1 MVNKKTNE
9 KRKFKFT
16 KPPKF
21 QDPEAFD
28 KAIEDYFNSCIE
40 NEKPFTVTGLAL
52 SLGCDPH
59 TLKDYRDCL
68 EKDDVL
74 KSLDDDIKH
83 QISASVKRAYQ
94 ICENY
99 AEEKLLDAKISK
111 SPIGYIFALKN
122 FGWKDKVEQEI
133 TQKTFEV
140 EVTE

>member
-1 MVNKKTNE
+1 MGKK
-9 KRKFKFT
+9 KFKFT

-21 QDPEAFD
+21 QDPDEFD

-52 SLGCDPH
+52 ALGCNPC
-59 TLKDYRDCL
+59 TLRDYRDCM
-68 EKDDVL
+68 ENDEVL
-74 KSLDDDIKH
+74 KSLDDDVKL
-83 QISASVKRAYQ
+83 QISTSVKRAYQ

-122 FGWKDKVEQEI
+122 FGWKDKIEQEI
-133 TQKTFEV
+133 TNKTYDV
-140 EVTE
+140 DLVD

>member
-1 MVNKKTNE
+1 MAKK
-9 KRKFKFT
+9 KFKFT

-21 QDPEAFD
+21 QDPDEFD

-52 SLGCDPH
+52 ALGCNPC
-59 TLKDYRDCL
+59 TLRDYRDCM
-68 EKDDVL
+68 ENDEVL
-74 KSLDDDIKH
+74 KSLDDDVKL
-83 QISASVKRAYQ
+83 QISTSVKRAYQ

-122 FGWKDKVEQEI
+122 FGWKDKIEQEI
-133 TQKTFEV
+133 TNKTYDV
-140 EVTE
+140 DLVD

>member
-1 MVNKKTNE
+1 MGKK
-9 KRKFKFT
+9 KFKFT

-21 QDPEAFD
+21 QDPDEFD

-52 SLGCDPH
+52 ALGCNPC
-59 TLKDYRDCL
+59 TLRDYRDCMDND
-68 EKDDVL
+68 EVL
-74 KSLDDDIKH
+74 KSLDDDVKL
-83 QISASVKRAYQ
+83 QISTSVKRAYQ

-122 FGWKDKVEQEI
+122 FGWKDKIEQEI
-133 TQKTFEV
+133 TNKTYDV
-140 EVTE
+140 DLVD